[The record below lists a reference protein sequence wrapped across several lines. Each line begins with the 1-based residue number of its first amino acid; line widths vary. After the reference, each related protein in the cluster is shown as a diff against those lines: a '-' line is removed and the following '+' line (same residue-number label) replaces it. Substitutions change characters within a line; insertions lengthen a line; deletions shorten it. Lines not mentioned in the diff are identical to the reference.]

1 MDELLLLKA
10 ARERAKTNAPPTT
23 GQKSKRERLNEML
36 RLVVEG
42 QMSDAEYK
50 QMRAKILAEKD

>member
-1 MDELLLLKA
+1 MP
-10 ARERAKTNAPPTT
+10 RACTSE
-23 GQKSKRERLNEML
+23 SKRERLNEML